1 MVKAGAKPRRQ
12 PKQNPHRKLTRA
24 ARFFYDDGTSPLPS
38 TSWRGSVARLGLGLK
53 NKVRS
58 LVRQE
63 TGLDEISVDN
73 LATSAKLQ
81 SWEAVQIPERLKF
94 SSRLAIKLVGL
105 FLLII
110 AFVPWT
116 QTITVTGQ
124 LSAYT
129 PYERPQDI
137 EAQITGRIKKW
148 HIFEG
153 VRVKQGDLIVELD
166 DYDPNFMS
174 PDLLAFLEQRKKA
187 LEQNRKVALGRAEQL
202 DKRIGEMQNLVKTA
216 VPSAQARVI
225 EAESKVREAHQK
237 VEAVKIAVATAELNV
252 DRHKQLAEQ
261 GLVSQREL
269 ELTIQSAIATK
280 ADLQGAQAN
289 LKAAEQ
295 AMKALSFG
303 RDQINAEVLQRLLD
317 AEAARDAAIAEAA
330 KAADQLADVS
340 LRQSNAEQRRLASRI
355 LAPIDGTVVKMAEAG
370 AGETVRQ
377 GDKIVRLSPTSMD
390 KAIEMTADGLDAPL
404 LNVGRKVKILFY
416 GIPAIPLPAWPEL
429 MAGTYSGVIKVIDQ
443 VDDGKGNFRFWV
455 VPDPED
461 RPWPEQSHVR
471 QGTKAMGWVVLNR
484 VPLWYEL
491 WRRFN
496 LFPPDYQ
503 ERPPSL
509 IDTLLPKAGR
519 GAK

>member
-1 MVKAGAKPRRQ
+1 MMG
-12 PKQNPHRKLTRA
+12 
-24 ARFFYDDGTSPLPS
+24 SPLCLEIFLEEPVQ
-38 TSWRGSVARLGLGLK
+38 RFGNGLRT
-53 NKVRS
+53 KVKS
-58 LVRQE
+58 LVDHPS
-63 TGLDEISVDN
+63 GLDEIAVDD
-73 LATSAKLQ
+73 LATSSKLR
-81 SWEAVQIPERLKF
+81 SWEAVQIPERLRF
-94 SSRLAIKLVGL
+94 SSRLAIKLVLL
-105 FLLII
+105 FILII

-148 HIFEG
+148 HILEG
-153 VRVKQGDLIVELD
+153 VRVKEGDIILELD
-166 DYDPNFMS
+166 DYDPNYMA

-187 LEQNRKVALGRAEQL
+187 LEDNRKAALSRADQL
-202 DKRIGEMQNLVKTA
+202 DKRIKEMQNLVKAA
-216 VPSAQARVI
+216 VPSAGARVQ
-225 EAESKVREAHQK
+225 EADNKVREALQK
-237 VEAVKIAVATAELNV
+237 VEAAKIAVATAELNV

-269 ELTIQSAIATK
+269 EVSIQGAIATK
-280 ADLQGAQAN
+280 ADLGAAQAN

-295 AMKALSFG
+295 AMKASAFG
-303 RDQINAEVLQRLLD
+303 RDQVSAEVLQRLLD
-317 AEAARDAAIAEAA
+317 AEAARAAAFAEAA
-330 KAADQLADVS
+330 RAADQLADVS
-340 LRQSNAEQRRLASRI
+340 LRQSNASQRRLASRI
-355 LAPIDGTVVKMAEAG
+355 LAPTDGTVVRMSQAG
-370 AGETVRQ
+370 VGETVRP
-377 GDKIVRLSPTSMD
+377 GDKLVRISPTSGD
-390 KAIEMTADGLDAPL
+390 KAIEMVADGLDAPL
-404 LNVGRKVKILFY
+404 LNVGRKVRILFY
-416 GIPAIPLPAWPEL
+416 GIPAIPLPAWPEM
-429 MAGTYSGVIKVIDQ
+429 MAGTYGGVIKVIDQ

-455 VPDPED
+455 VPDPEE
-461 RPWPEQSHVR
+461 RPWPPQEHVR
-471 QGTKAMGWVVLNR
+471 QGTKAMGWVILNR

>member
-1 MVKAGAKPRRQ
+1 MNPRPGFAAPEEAFVASLGQSLRQ
-12 PKQNPHRKLTRA
+12 
-24 ARFFYDDGTSPLPS
+24 
-38 TSWRGSVARLGLGLK
+38 
-53 NKVRS
+53 KVRL
-58 LVRQE
+58 LVQRP
-63 TGLDEISVDN
+63 TGLDEIAVDD
-73 LATSAKLQ
+73 LATSSKLRA
-81 SWEAVQIPERLKF
+81 WEAVQIPERLRF
-94 SSRLAIKLVGL
+94 SSRLAIKLVLL

-116 QTITVTGQ
+116 QTITVSGQ

-137 EAQITGRIKKW
+137 ESQITGRIRKW

-153 VRVKQGDLIVELD
+153 VRVRQGDLILELD

-174 PDLLAFLEQRKKA
+174 PDLLPLLEQRKQA
-187 LEQNRKVALGRAEQL
+187 LIESRRAALARAEQL
-202 DKRIGEMQNLVKTA
+202 DKRIKEMQNLVKAA
-216 VPSAQARVI
+216 VPSAQARVV
-225 EAESKVREAHQK
+225 EAENKVREAYQK
-237 VEAVKIAVATAELNV
+237 VEAAKIAVATAELNV

-269 ELTIQSAIATK
+269 EVTIQAAIASK
-280 ADLQGAQAN
+280 ADLTGAQAN
-289 LKAAEQ
+289 LKGAEQ
-295 AMKALSFG
+295 GMRALSFG
-303 RDQINAEVLQRLLD
+303 REQVSAEVLQRLLD
-317 AEAARDAAIAEAA
+317 AEAARDASVGEAA
-330 KAADQLADVS
+330 KATDQLADVT
-340 LRQSNAEQRRLASRI
+340 LRMSNAEQRRIASRI
-355 LAPIDGTVVKMAEAG
+355 MAPIDGTVVKMAETG
-370 AGETVRQ
+370 VGETVRP
-377 GDKIVRLSPTSMD
+377 GDKLVRISPASGD
-390 KAIEMTADGLDAPL
+390 KAIEMVADGIDAPL

-429 MAGTYSGVIKVIDQ
+429 MAGTYGGVVKVIDQ

-455 VPDPED
+455 VPDPEEK
-461 RPWPEQSHVR
+461 PWPPQEHVR
-471 QGTKAMGWVVLNR
+471 QGTKVMGWVILNR

>member
-1 MVKAGAKPRRQ
+1 
-12 PKQNPHRKLTRA
+12 
-24 ARFFYDDGTSPLPS
+24 
-38 TSWRGSVARLGLGLK
+38 VAGLGQSLRQ
-53 NKVRS
+53 KVRL
-58 LVRQE
+58 LVQRP
-63 TGLDEISVDN
+63 TGLDEIAVDD
-73 LATSAKLQ
+73 LATSSKLRA
-81 SWEAVQIPERLKF
+81 WEAVQIPERLRF
-94 SSRLAIKLVGL
+94 SSRLAIKLVLL

-116 QTITVTGQ
+116 QTITVSGQ

-137 EAQITGRIKKW
+137 ESQITGRIRKW

-153 VRVKQGDLIVELD
+153 IRVKQGDLILELD

-174 PDLLAFLEQRKKA
+174 PDLLSLLEQRKQA
-187 LEQNRKVALGRAEQL
+187 LIETRRAALGRAEQL
-202 DKRIGEMQNLVKTA
+202 DKRIKEMQNLVKAA
-216 VPSAQARVI
+216 VPSAQARVV
-225 EAESKVREAHQK
+225 EAENKVREAHQK
-237 VEAVKIAVATAELNV
+237 VESAKIAVATAELNV

-269 ELTIQSAIATK
+269 EVSIQGAIASK
-280 ADLQGAQAN
+280 ADLTGAQAN

-303 RDQINAEVLQRLLD
+303 KEQISAEVLQRLLD
-317 AEAARDAAIAEAA
+317 AEAAHDASVAEAA
-330 KAADQLADVS
+330 KATDQLADVS
-340 LRQSNAEQRRLASRI
+340 LRMSNAEQRRMASRI
-355 LAPIDGTVVKMAEAG
+355 MAPIDGTVVKMAETG
-370 AGETVRQ
+370 VGETVRA
-377 GDKIVRLSPTSMD
+377 GDKLVRISPASAD
-390 KAIEMTADGLDAPL
+390 KAVEMVADGIDAPL

-429 MAGTYSGVIKVIDQ
+429 MAGTYTGVVKVIDQ

-455 VPDPED
+455 VPDPEEK
-461 RPWPEQSHVR
+461 PWPPQEHVR
-471 QGTKAMGWVVLNR
+471 QGTKVMGWVILNR

>member
-1 MVKAGAKPRRQ
+1 M
-12 PKQNPHRKLTRA
+12 
-24 ARFFYDDGTSPLPS
+24 
-38 TSWRGSVARLGLGLK
+38 ARLGFGLK

-58 LVRQE
+58 LVQQE
-63 TGLDEISVDN
+63 SGLEQISVDD
-73 LATSAKLQ
+73 LATSTKLQ

-94 SSRLAIKLVGL
+94 SSRLAIKLVVL

-124 LSAYT
+124 LSAYN
-129 PYERPQDI
+129 PSERPQDI

-153 VRVKQGDLIVELD
+153 VRVRQGDLIVELE
-166 DYDPNFMS
+166 DYDPSFMS
-174 PDLLAFLEQRKKA
+174 PDLLNFFAQRKKA
-187 LEQNRKVALGRAEQL
+187 LEETRKAALSRAEQL
-202 DKRIGEMQNLVKTA
+202 DKRIREMQNLVKAA
-216 VPSAQARVI
+216 VPSAQARVV
-225 EAESKVREAHQK
+225 EAENKVREALQK
-237 VEAVKIAVATAELNV
+237 VEAAKIAVATAELNV
-252 DRHKQLAEQ
+252 DRHKQMAEQ

-295 AMKALSFG
+295 GMKALGFG
-303 RDQINAEVLQRLLD
+303 RDQVSAEVLQRLLD
-317 AEAARDAAIAEAA
+317 AEAARDASVAEAA
-330 KAADQLADVS
+330 RAADQLADVS
-340 LRQSNAEQRRLASRI
+340 LRQSNAEQRRLAGRI
-355 LAPIDGTVVKMAEAG
+355 LSPVDGTVVRMAQAG

-377 GDKIVRLSPTSMD
+377 GEKIVRISPASTD

-429 MAGTYSGVIKVIDQ
+429 MAGTYSGVIKVVDQ

-461 RPWPEQSHVR
+461 RPWPDQSHVR

>member
-1 MVKAGAKPRRQ
+1 
-12 PKQNPHRKLTRA
+12 
-24 ARFFYDDGTSPLPS
+24 
-38 TSWRGSVARLGLGLK
+38 VARLGLGLK
-53 NKVRS
+53 STVRS
-58 LVRQE
+58 LVQQE
-63 TGLDEISVDN
+63 SGLDEISIDD
-73 LATSAKLQ
+73 LATSSKLR

-94 SSRLAIKLVGL
+94 SSRLAIKLVVL

-124 LSAYT
+124 LSAYN

-137 EAQITGRIKKW
+137 EAQITGRIKRW
-148 HIFEG
+148 HVLEG
-153 VRVKQGDLIVELD
+153 VRVKQGDLILELD

-174 PDLLAFLEQRKKA
+174 PGLLNFLAQRKKA
-187 LEQNRKVALGRAEQL
+187 LEDTRKAAVARAEQL
-202 DKRIGEMQNLVKTA
+202 EKRIKEMHNLVKSA
-216 VPSAQARVI
+216 VPSAEARVV
-225 EAESKVREAHQK
+225 EAENKVREARQK
-237 VEAVKIAVATAELNV
+237 VEAAKIAVATAGLNV
-252 DRHKQLAEQ
+252 DRHRQMAEQ

-269 ELTIQSAIATK
+269 ELAIQSAIASQ
-280 ADLQGAQAN
+280 ADFQAAQAN
-289 LKAAEQ
+289 LKGAEQ
-295 AMKALSFG
+295 GMKALSFG
-303 RDQINAEVLQRLLD
+303 KDQVNAEVLQRLLD
-317 AEAARDAAIAEAA
+317 AEAARDASVGEAA
-330 KAADQLADVS
+330 RAADQLADVS
-340 LRQSNAEQRRLASRI
+340 LRQSNAEQRRLASRV
-355 LAPIDGTVVKMAEAG
+355 LAPVDGTVVKMAQAG
-370 AGETVRQ
+370 VGETLRQ
-377 GDKIVRLSPTSMD
+377 GDKIVRLSPTSVD

-404 LNVGRKVKILFY
+404 LNVGRKVKVLFY

-429 MAGTYSGVIKVIDQ
+429 MAGTYSGVIKVVDQ

-455 VPDPED
+455 APDPED
-461 RPWPEQSHVR
+461 RPWPDQSHVR

>member
-1 MVKAGAKPRRQ
+1 MI
-12 PKQNPHRKLTRA
+12 
-24 ARFFYDDGTSPLPS
+24 PS
-38 TSWRGSVARLGLGLK
+38 LREDRVAGLGQSLRH
-53 NKVRS
+53 KVRS
-58 LVRQE
+58 LVQRR
-63 TGLDEISVDN
+63 TGLDEIAIDD
-73 LATSAKLQ
+73 LAVSGKLQ
-81 SWEAVQIPERLKF
+81 AWEAVQIPERLKF
-94 SSRLAIKLVGL
+94 SSKLALKLILL

-124 LSAYT
+124 LSAYS

-148 HIFEG
+148 HILEG
-153 VRVKQGDLIVELD
+153 VRVKQGDLILEMD

-174 PDLLAFLEQRKKA
+174 PDLLVLLEQRKKA
-187 LEQNRKVALGRAEQL
+187 LADTRNAALGRAEQL
-202 DKRIGEMQNLVKTA
+202 DKRISEMQNIVKAA

-225 EAESKVREAHQK
+225 EAENKVREAYQK
-237 VEAVKIAVATAELNV
+237 VEAAKIAVATAELNV

-269 ELTIQSAIATK
+269 EVTIQAALATK
-280 ADLQGAQAN
+280 ADLTGAQAN
-289 LKAAEQ
+289 LKGAEQ
-295 AMKALSFG
+295 GMKALSFG
-303 RDQINAEVLQRLLD
+303 RDQVNAEVLQRLLD
-317 AEAARDAAIAEAA
+317 AEAARDGSIAEAA

-340 LRQSNAEQRRLASRI
+340 LRMSNAEQRRIAGRI
-355 LAPIDGTVVKMAEAG
+355 LSPIDGTVVKMAETG
-370 AGETVRQ
+370 AGETVRP
-377 GDKIVRLSPTSMD
+377 GDKLVRISPASAD
-390 KAIEMTADGLDAPL
+390 KALEMTADGLDAPL
-404 LNVGRKVKILFY
+404 LNVGRKVRILFY
-416 GIPAIPLPAWPEL
+416 GIPAIPLPAWPEI
-429 MAGTYSGVIKVIDQ
+429 MAGTYGGLVKVIDQ

-461 RPWPEQSHVR
+461 RPWPPQEHIR
-471 QGTKAMGWVVLNR
+471 QGTKAMGWVILNR